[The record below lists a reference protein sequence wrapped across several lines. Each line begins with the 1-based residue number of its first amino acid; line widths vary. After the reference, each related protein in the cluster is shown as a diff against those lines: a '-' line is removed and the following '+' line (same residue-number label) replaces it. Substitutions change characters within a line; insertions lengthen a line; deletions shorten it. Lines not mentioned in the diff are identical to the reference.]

1 MRGGNYNQ
9 EYDDDYG
16 DDDNDDDDGDDHNY
30 NDRKVGGRPEVRSF
44 NWDLSF
50 PNEWTQRHFLLLLL
64 NIDNNNN
71 TQIPDG
77 LLTIINTTS
86 KAALD

>member
-9 EYDDDYG
+9 EYDNDYG

-30 NDRKVGGRPEVRSF
+30 DDRQVGGRPEVRSF

-50 PNEWTQRHFLLLLL
+50 PNEWTQRHFLLL
-64 NIDNNNN
+64 NINNNNN

-77 LLTIINTTS
+77 SLTIINTTS

>member
-1 MRGGNYNQ
+1 MRGGNHNQ
-9 EYDDDYG
+9 EY

-30 NDRKVGGRPEVRSF
+30 NDRQVGGRPEVRSF

-50 PNEWTQRHFLLLLL
+50 PNEWTQRHFLLL
-64 NIDNNNN
+64 NINNNNN

-86 KAALD
+86 KSALD